1 MSCRR
6 SFLCIMW
13 LADPMKSDE
22 HVMLCGYNN
31 HDSPG
36 TMGHCL
42 LIFGIRRCA
51 SHRQH
56 WLVRS
61 LRQILVALSRK
72 LSILHM
78 RDLVQTHIHSR
89 IDWLVC
95 SVSAGRGSVSHM
107 DCKDLKNIHRIFID
121 FHLKSCRKESRC
133 Q

>member
-1 MSCRR
+1 
-6 SFLCIMW
+6 MW

-36 TMGHCL
+36 HHGALSVDFLESDVAH
-42 LIFGIRRCA
+42 